1 MDWLPDLTQSDK
13 PRYLAIADRIAA
25 DIAAGTLTAGDR
37 LPPQRR
43 LAEVLAVDFTTVAR
57 GYVEAQR
64 RGLVES
70 RVGQGTFVKAVPTRA
85 VAPDRGS
92 ISRIVPTPELVDL
105 SMTLPPEP
113 DDPQLVDRL
122 RQGMAEVGERLVSLL
137 RYQPL
142 GGSPADKAAAGLW
155 LSRRG
160 LAPAPEQLFV
170 VPGANTALLAILA
183 SLAKPGDAVLCEALT
198 YPGIRSICAQL
209 GLPLTGLAMDG
220 DGLDPAAFAEACA
233 RQKPKAL
240 YLNPVLQNPTTI
252 TMPERRREEIAG
264 IARRHGVAIIED
276 DAYGFVPPD
285 SPGPFAVLAPELTWH
300 IAGLSKCLGAGLRLA
315 YVVVPDLR
323 SGWPFIAALRASSI
337 MASPLTAALA
347 TRWIEDGSADAL
359 LSFIRTETAVR
370 QRLAAEILP
379 AGLGRADP
387 LSFNLW
393 LELPPP
399 WTRAAFVGQMQA
411 TGIGIVASDAFAAK
425 GPAPEAVR
433 ICLGGP
439 IGRKAL
445 GDALA
450 FMAHALEQAPEVS
463 ARAL

>member
-25 DIAAGTLTAGDR
+25 DIAAGALMAGDR

-43 LAEVLAVDFTTVAR
+43 LAEALAVDFTTVAR

-70 RVGQGTFVKAVPTRA
+70 RVGQGTFVKAAPA
-85 VAPDRGS
+85 KVAAPMAF
-92 ISRIVPTPELVDL
+92 VPELVDL

-113 DDPQLVDRL
+113 DDPVLVARL
-122 RQGMAEVGERLVSLL
+122 RQGMVEVSERLVSLL

-142 GGSPADKAAAGLW
+142 GGAPADKAAAALW
-155 LSRRG
+155 LGRRG
-160 LAPAPEQLFV
+160 LAPAFERLFV
-170 VPGANTALLAILA
+170 VPGANAALLAILS

-220 DGLDPAAFAEACA
+220 DGLDPDAFSDACA
-233 RQKPKAL
+233 RIKPKAL
-240 YLNPVLQNPTTI
+240 YLNPILQNPTTI
-252 TMPERRREEIAG
+252 TMPEPRRAEIAA

-276 DAYGFVPPD
+276 DAYGFVPVAAPT
-285 SPGPFAVLAPELTWH
+285 PFAALAPELSWH

-315 YVVVPDLR
+315 YVAVPDIR
-323 SGWPFIAALRASSI
+323 SGWPFTAALRASNI

-347 TRWIEDGSADAL
+347 THWIEDGSADAL
-359 LSFIRTETAVR
+359 LAFIRTETTAR

-393 LELPPP
+393 LELPQP

-425 GPAPEAVR
+425 GPAPEAAR

-439 IGRKAL
+439 IGRRAL
-445 GDALA
+445 GDVLA

>member
-25 DIAAGTLTAGDR
+25 DIAAGVLASGER

-43 LAEVLAVDFTTVAR
+43 LAEALAVDFTTVAR

-70 RVGQGTFVKAVPTRA
+70 RVGQGTFVKAVPTKA
-85 VAPDRGS
+85 VAPDRDS
-92 ISRIVPTPELVDL
+92 IPRVSAPELVDL

-113 DDPQLVDRL
+113 DDPALIARL
-122 RQGMAEVGERLVSLL
+122 RQGLAEVGERLVSLL

-155 LSRRG
+155 LGRRG

-170 VPGANTALLAILA
+170 VPGANAALLAIL
-183 SLAKPGDAVLCEALT
+183 SGLARPGDAVMCEALT

-209 GLPLTGLAMDG
+209 GLSLTGLAMDG
-220 DGLDPAAFAEACA
+220 DGLDPDAFAEACG
-233 RQKPKAL
+233 RLKPKAL

-252 TMPERRREEIAG
+252 TMPERRREEIVG

-285 SPGPFAVLAPELTWH
+285 APAPFAALAPELTWH

-323 SGWPFIAALRASSI
+323 SGWPFAAALRASSI

-347 TRWIEDGSADAL
+347 THWIEDGSADAL
-359 LSFIRTETAVR
+359 LAFIRSETAAR

-379 AGLGRADP
+379 AGLCRTDP

-399 WTRAAFVGQMQA
+399 WTRAAFIGQMQA

-425 GPAPEAVR
+425 GPAPEAAR

-445 GDALA
+445 GDVLA
-450 FMAHALEQAPEVS
+450 FMAHALEQAPEASV
-463 ARAL
+463 RAL

>member
-25 DIAAGTLTAGDR
+25 DIAAGVLASGER

-43 LAEVLAVDFTTVAR
+43 LAEALAVDFTTVAR

-70 RVGQGTFVKAVPTRA
+70 RVGQGTFVKAATVKNLATGR
-85 VAPDRGS
+85 DS
-92 ISRIVPTPELVDL
+92 IPRPAMPELVDL

-113 DDPQLVDRL
+113 DDPALVARL
-122 RQGMAEVGERLVSLL
+122 RQGLVEVSERLVSLL

-142 GGSPADKAAAGLW
+142 GGAPADKAAAALW
-155 LSRRG
+155 LGRRG
-160 LAPAPEQLFV
+160 LAPAFERLFV
-170 VPGANTALLAILA
+170 VPGANAALLAILS
-183 SLAKPGDAVLCEALT
+183 SLAKPGNAVLCEVLT

-209 GLPLTGLAMDG
+209 GLSLTGLTMDG
-220 DGLDPAAFAEACA
+220 DGLDPEAFAEACA
-233 RQKPKAL
+233 RLKPKAL

-252 TMPERRREEIAG
+252 TMPAQRREEIAG

-285 SPGPFAVLAPELTWH
+285 APAPFAALAPELSWH

-323 SGWPFIAALRASSI
+323 SGWPFAAALRASSI

-347 TRWIEDGSADAL
+347 TYWIEDGSADAL
-359 LSFIRTETAVR
+359 LAFIRVETAAR

-379 AGLGRADP
+379 AGLGCADP

-425 GPAPEAVR
+425 GPAPEAAR

-450 FMAHALEQAPEVS
+450 FMAHALEQAPEIS

>member
-25 DIAAGTLTAGDR
+25 DLAAGTLSAGER

-43 LAEVLAVDFTTVAR
+43 LAEALAVDFTTVAR

-70 RVGQGTFVKAVPTRA
+70 RVGQGTFVKAVPAKVAAVRA
-85 VAPDRGS
+85 AS
-92 ISRIVPTPELVDL
+92 PELVDL

-113 DDPQLVDRL
+113 DDTSLITRL
-122 RQGMAEVGERLVSLL
+122 RQGMVEVSDRLVSLM

-142 GGSPADKAAAGLW
+142 GGAPADKAAAGLW
-155 LSRRG
+155 LGRRG
-160 LAPAPEQLFV
+160 LMPAPEQLFV
-170 VPGANTALLAILA
+170 VPGANAALLAILS

-209 GLPLTGLAMDG
+209 GLSLTGLAMDG
-220 DGLDPAAFAEACA
+220 DGLDPEAFADACT
-233 RQKPKAL
+233 RLKPRAL
-240 YLNPVLQNPTTI
+240 YLNPILQNPTTI
-252 TMPERRREEIAG
+252 TMPARRREEIAAV
-264 IARRHGVAIIED
+264 ARRHGVAIIED
-276 DAYGFVPPD
+276 DAYGFVPTAAPA
-285 SPGPFAVLAPELTWH
+285 PFAALAPELTWH

-323 SGWPFIAALRASSI
+323 SGWPFAAALRASSI

-359 LSFIRTETAVR
+359 LDFIRAETAAR
-370 QRLAAEILP
+370 QQLAGEILP
-379 AGLGRADP
+379 AGLGRAHP

-411 TGIGIVASDAFAAK
+411 TGVGLVASDAFAAK
-425 GPAPEAVR
+425 GPAPEAAR

>member
-25 DIAAGTLTAGDR
+25 DIAAGALAAGDR

-43 LAEVLAVDFTTVAR
+43 LAAALAVDFTTVAR

-70 RVGQGTFVKAVPTRA
+70 RVGQGTFVKAAPAKVAVPRA
-85 VAPDRGS
+85 PAV
-92 ISRIVPTPELVDL
+92 ELVDL

-113 DDPQLVDRL
+113 DDPVLIARL
-122 RQGMAEVGERLVSLL
+122 KQGMAEVGERLISLL

-142 GGSPADKAAAGLW
+142 GGAPADKAAAALW
-155 LSRRG
+155 LGRRG
-160 LAPAPEQLFV
+160 LTPAPEQIFV
-170 VPGANTALLAILA
+170 VPGANAALLAILA

-209 GLPLTGLAMDG
+209 GLSLTGLAMDG
-220 DGLDPAAFAEACA
+220 DGLEPEAFAEACA
-233 RQKPKAL
+233 RLKPKAL

-252 TMPERRREEIAG
+252 TMPEGRRAEIAAM
-264 IARRHGVAIIED
+264 ARRHGVVIIED
-276 DAYGFVPPD
+276 DAYGFVPRAAPA
-285 SPGPFAVLAPELTWH
+285 PFAALAPELTWH

-315 YVVVPDLR
+315 YVAAPDVR
-323 SGWPFIAALRASSI
+323 SGWPFAAALRASSI

-359 LSFIRTETAVR
+359 LDFLRAETAAR

-379 AGLGRADP
+379 AGLSRTDP

-393 LELPPP
+393 LDLPPP

-425 GPAPEAVR
+425 GPAPEAAR

-445 GDALA
+445 GDVLA
-450 FMAHALEQAPEVS
+450 FMAHALEQAPEVG
-463 ARAL
+463 ARVL

>member
-1 MDWLPDLTQSDK
+1 MDWLPDLTQSDR

-25 DIAAGTLTAGDR
+25 DIAAGALSAGDR

-43 LAEVLAVDFTTVAR
+43 LAEALAVDFTTVAR

-70 RVGQGTFVKAVPTRA
+70 RVGQGTFVKAAPAKVAAPRVP
-85 VAPDRGS
+85 S
-92 ISRIVPTPELVDL
+92 PELVDL

-113 DDPQLVDRL
+113 DDPVLIARL

-142 GGSPADKAAAGLW
+142 GGAPVDKAAASLW
-155 LSRRG
+155 LGQRG
-160 LAPAPEQLFV
+160 LTPASEQLFV
-170 VPGANTALLAILA
+170 VPGANAALLAILS
-183 SLAKPGDAVLCEALT
+183 SLAKPSDAVLCEALT

-209 GLPLTGLAMDG
+209 GLSLTGLAMDA
-220 DGLDPAAFAEACA
+220 DGLDPDAFADACA
-233 RQKPKAL
+233 RLKPKAL
-240 YLNPVLQNPTTI
+240 YLNPILQNPTTI
-252 TMPERRREEIAG
+252 TMPERRRLEIAA

-276 DAYGFVPPD
+276 DAYGFVPLMAPV
-285 SPGPFAVLAPELTWH
+285 PFAALAPELTWH

-315 YVVVPDLR
+315 YVVVPDIR
-323 SGWPFIAALRASSI
+323 SGWPFAAALRASNI

-347 TRWIEDGSADAL
+347 TRWIEDGSADAVL
-359 LSFIRTETAVR
+359 DFLRAETTAR
-370 QRLAAEILP
+370 QLLAAEILP
-379 AGLGRADP
+379 TGCYRADP

-399 WTRAAFVGQMQA
+399 WTRAAFAGQMQA
-411 TGIGIVASDAFAAK
+411 TGIGIVASDAFAVR
-425 GPAPEAVR
+425 GPAPEAAR

-450 FMAHALEQAPEVS
+450 FMAHALEQAPEIS
-463 ARAL
+463 GRAL

>member
-337 MASPLTAALA
+337 MASPLTAALV

>member
-25 DIAAGTLTAGDR
+25 DIAAGALAAGER

-43 LAEVLAVDFTTVAR
+43 LAEALAVDFTTVAR

-70 RVGQGTFVKAVPTRA
+70 RVGQGTFVRAAPVKTRA
-85 VAPDRGS
+85 PGRSS
-92 ISRIVPTPELVDL
+92 IPHVPAPELVDL

-113 DDPQLVDRL
+113 DDPALVARL

-142 GGSPADKAAAGLW
+142 GGSPADKAAAALW
-155 LSRRG
+155 LGRRG
-160 LAPAPEQLFV
+160 LAPAPEQNFV
-170 VPGANTALLAILA
+170 VPGGNAALLAILS
-183 SLAKPGDAVLCEALT
+183 SLAKPGDAVLCEGLT

-209 GLPLTGLAMDG
+209 GLALTGLAMDRH
-220 DGLDPAAFAEACA
+220 GLDPEAFAHACA
-233 RQKPKAL
+233 RLKPKAL

-252 TMPERRREEIAG
+252 TMPEPRRKEIVA
-264 IARRHGVAIIED
+264 IARRYGVAIVED
-276 DAYGFVPPD
+276 DAYGFVPSDAPT
-285 SPGPFAVLAPELTWH
+285 PFAALVPELTWH

-323 SGWPFIAALRASSI
+323 SGWPFAAALRASSI

-347 TRWIEDGSADAL
+347 THWIEDGSADAL
-359 LSFIRTETAVR
+359 LAFIRAETAAR
-370 QRLAAEILP
+370 QRLAAGILP
-379 AGLGRADP
+379 AGLSCTDP

-425 GPAPEAVR
+425 GPAPEAAR

>member
-1 MDWLPDLTQSDK
+1 MDWLPDLTLSDR

-25 DIAAGTLTAGDR
+25 DIAAGVLAAGDR

-43 LAEVLAVDFTTVAR
+43 LAEALAIDFTTVAR

-70 RVGQGTFVKAVPTRA
+70 RVGQGTFVRAAPAKAA
-85 VAPDRGS
+85 APR
-92 ISRIVPTPELVDL
+92 PPAPELVDL

-113 DDPQLVDRL
+113 DDPVLIARL
-122 RQGMAEVGERLVSLL
+122 RRGMAEVGERLVSLL

-142 GGSPADKAAAGLW
+142 GGSPADKAAAGTW
-155 LSRRG
+155 LGRRG
-160 LAPAPEQLFV
+160 LAPAPERLFV
-170 VPGANTALLAILA
+170 APGANAALLAILS
-183 SLAKPGDAVLCEALT
+183 SLARPGDTVLCEALT

-209 GLPLTGLAMDG
+209 GLSLIGLTMDD
-220 DGLDPAAFAEACA
+220 DGLDPEAFAEAC
-233 RQKPKAL
+233 RRSRPRAL
-240 YLNPVLQNPTTI
+240 YLNPTLQNPTTI
-252 TMPERRREEIAG
+252 TMPERRRAEVVAV
-264 IARRHGVAIIED
+264 ARRHGVAIIED
-276 DAYGFVPPD
+276 DAYGFLPQQAPA
-285 SPGPFAVLAPELTWH
+285 PFAALAPELSWH

-315 YVVVPDLR
+315 YVVVPDIR
-323 SGWPFIAALRASSI
+323 SGWSFAAALRAGSI

-347 TRWIEDGSADAL
+347 TAWIEDGSADAL
-359 LSFIRTETAVR
+359 LDFLRAETAAR
-370 QRLAAEILP
+370 QQLAAGILP
-379 AGLGRADP
+379 AGCHRADP

-411 TGIGIVASDAFAAK
+411 TGIGIVASDAFAAR
-425 GPAPEAVR
+425 GPAPEAAR

-450 FMAHALEQAPEVS
+450 FMAHALEHAPE
-463 ARAL
+463 AGAGAL

>member
-1 MDWLPDLTQSDK
+1 MDWLPDLTLSDR

-25 DIAAGTLTAGDR
+25 DIAAGVLATGDR

-43 LAEVLAVDFTTVAR
+43 LAEALAIDFTTVAR

-70 RVGQGTFVKAVPTRA
+70 RVGQGTFVRA
-85 VAPDRGS
+85 APARVS
-92 ISRIVPTPELVDL
+92 APRTPAPELVDL

-113 DDPQLVDRL
+113 DDPVLIARL
-122 RQGMAEVGERLVSLL
+122 RRGMAEVGERLVSLL

-142 GGSPADKAAAGLW
+142 GGSLADKAAAGTW
-155 LSRRG
+155 LGRRG
-160 LAPAPEQLFV
+160 LAPAPERLFV
-170 VPGANTALLAILA
+170 APGANAALVAILS
-183 SLAKPGDAVLCEALT
+183 SLARPGEVVLCEALT

-209 GLPLTGLAMDG
+209 GLSLIGLTMDD
-220 DGLDPAAFAEACA
+220 DGLDPEAFAEAC
-233 RQKPKAL
+233 RRSRPRAL
-240 YLNPVLQNPTTI
+240 YLNPTLQNPTTI
-252 TMPERRREEIAG
+252 TMSERRRAEVVEV
-264 IARRHGVAIIED
+264 ARRHGVAIIED
-276 DAYGFVPPD
+276 DAYGFLPQQAPT
-285 SPGPFAVLAPELTWH
+285 PFAALAPELSWH

-315 YVVVPDLR
+315 YVVVPDIR
-323 SGWPFIAALRASSI
+323 SGWSFAAALRAGSI

-347 TRWIEDGSADAL
+347 TAWIEDGSADAL
-359 LSFIRTETAVR
+359 LDFLRAETAAR
-370 QRLAAEILP
+370 QQLAAGILP
-379 AGLGRADP
+379 AGCCRADP

-399 WTRAAFVGQMQA
+399 WTRAAFVGQMHA

-425 GPAPEAVR
+425 GPAPEAAR

-450 FMAHALEQAPEVS
+450 FMAHALEHAPE
-463 ARAL
+463 AGAGAL

>member
-1 MDWLPDLTQSDK
+1 MDWLPDLTQSNK

-25 DIAAGTLTAGDR
+25 DIAAGALSAGHR

-43 LAEVLAVDFTTVAR
+43 LAEALAVDFTTVAR

-70 RVGQGTFVKAVPTRA
+70 RVGQGTFVKAMPPKA
-85 VAPDRGS
+85 VASGQAS
-92 ISRIVPTPELVDL
+92 IPRAPAPELVDL

-113 DDPQLVDRL
+113 DDPALFARL
-122 RQGMAEVGERLVSLL
+122 RQGLAEVGERLVSLL

-142 GGSPADKAAAGLW
+142 GGAPEDKAAAGSW
-155 LSRRG
+155 LGRRG
-160 LAPAPEQLFV
+160 LTPAPEQLFV
-170 VPGANTALLAILA
+170 VPGANAALLAILS
-183 SLAKPGDAVLCEALT
+183 SLAKPGDSVLCEALT

-209 GLPLTGLAMDG
+209 GLSLTGLAMDG
-220 DGLDPAAFAEACA
+220 DGLDPAAFAEAC
-233 RQKPKAL
+233 RRLKPKAL

-252 TMPERRREEIAG
+252 TMPEQRREEIVG

-285 SPGPFAVLAPELTWH
+285 APAPFAALAPELTWH

-323 SGWPFIAALRASSI
+323 SGWPFAAALRASSV
-337 MASPLTAALA
+337 MASPLTSALA
-347 TRWIEDGSADAL
+347 THWIEDGSADAL
-359 LSFIRTETAVR
+359 LAFVRAETAAR
-370 QRLAAEILP
+370 QKLAAEVLP
-379 AGLGRADP
+379 AGLSRTDP

-425 GPAPEAVR
+425 GPAPEAAR

>member
-25 DIAAGTLTAGDR
+25 DIAAGTLAAGDR

-43 LAEVLAVDFTTVAR
+43 LAEALAVDFTTVAR

-70 RVGQGTFVKAVPTRA
+70 RIGQGTFVK
-85 VAPDRGS
+85 VAPARPAAPRAAS
-92 ISRIVPTPELVDL
+92 PELVDL

-113 DDPQLVDRL
+113 DDPALIARL
-122 RQGMAEVGERLVSLL
+122 QQGMVEVSERLVSLL

-142 GGSPADKAAAGLW
+142 GGAPADKAAAGVW
-155 LSRRG
+155 LGRRG

-170 VPGANTALLAILA
+170 VPGANAALLAILT

-209 GLPLTGLAMDG
+209 GLSLAGLAMDR
-220 DGLDPAAFAEACA
+220 DGLDPEAFAEACT
-233 RQKPKAL
+233 RLKPKAL
-240 YLNPVLQNPTTI
+240 YLNPILQNPTTI
-252 TMPERRREEIAG
+252 TMPEPRRAEVVA

-276 DAYGFVPPD
+276 DAYGFVPVAAPT
-285 SPGPFAVLAPELTWH
+285 PFAALAPELSWH

-323 SGWPFIAALRASSI
+323 SGWPFAAGLRASCI

-347 TRWIEDGSADAL
+347 TRWIEDGSANAL
-359 LSFIRTETAVR
+359 LDFLRAETTAR

-379 AGLGRADP
+379 AGSYRVDP

-393 LELPPP
+393 LEVPPP
-399 WTRAAFVGQMQA
+399 WTRSAFVGQMQA
-411 TGIGIVASDAFAAK
+411 TGIGIVASDAFATK
-425 GPAPEAVR
+425 GPAPEAAR

-445 GDALA
+445 GDVLA
-450 FMAHALEQAPEVS
+450 FMAHALEQAPEVN

>member
-25 DIAAGTLTAGDR
+25 DIAAGTLSAGDR

-43 LAEVLAVDFTTVAR
+43 LAEALAVDFTTVAR

-70 RVGQGTFVKAVPTRA
+70 RVGQGTFVKAAPA
-85 VAPDRGS
+85 GIVAPRAPS
-92 ISRIVPTPELVDL
+92 PELVDL

-113 DDPQLVDRL
+113 DDPALIARL
-122 RQGMAEVGERLVSLL
+122 QQGMMEISEKLVSLL

-142 GGSPADKAAAGLW
+142 GGALADKAAASLW
-155 LSRRG
+155 LGRRG
-160 LAPAPEQLFV
+160 LTPPSEQLFV
-170 VPGANTALLAILA
+170 VPGANAALLAILS

-209 GLPLTGLAMDG
+209 GLFLTGLAMDG
-220 DGLDPAAFAEACA
+220 DGLDPGAFAEACA
-233 RQKPKAL
+233 RLRPKAL
-240 YLNPVLQNPTTI
+240 YLNPILQNPTTI
-252 TMPERRREEIAG
+252 TMPEQRRLEIAA

-276 DAYGFVPPD
+276 DAYGFVPPQA
-285 SPGPFAVLAPELTWH
+285 SAPFAALAPELTWH

-315 YVVVPDLR
+315 YVVVPDIR
-323 SGWPFIAALRASSI
+323 SGWPFAAALRASSI

-347 TRWIEDGSADAL
+347 TRWIENGSADAL
-359 LSFIRTETAVR
+359 LDFLRAETTAR

-379 AGLGRADP
+379 AGSYRVDP

-425 GPAPEAVR
+425 GPAPEAAR

-445 GDALA
+445 GDVLA
-450 FMAHALEQAPEVS
+450 FMAHALEHAPEVS
-463 ARAL
+463 GRAL

>member
-1 MDWLPDLTQSDK
+1 MDWLPDLTQSDR

-25 DIAAGTLTAGDR
+25 DIAAGTLIAGDR

-43 LAEVLAVDFTTVAR
+43 LAEALGLDFTTVAR

-70 RVGQGTFVKAVPTRA
+70 RVGQGTFVKAVPVKAATPL
-85 VAPDRGS
+85 APSPDQ
-92 ISRIVPTPELVDL
+92 VDL

-113 DDPQLVDRL
+113 DDPALIARL
-122 RQGMAEVGERLVSLL
+122 RQGMAAIGERLVGLL

-142 GGSPADKAAAGLW
+142 GGALADKAAAALW
-155 LSRRG
+155 LGRRG
-160 LAPAPEQLFV
+160 LVPAPERLFV
-170 VPGANTALLAILA
+170 VPGANAALLAILN
-183 SLAKPGDAVLCEALT
+183 SLAKPGETVLCEALT

-209 GLPLTGLAMDG
+209 GLSLTGLAMDG
-220 DGLDPAAFAEACA
+220 DGLDPAAFAEACVRLRPRA
-233 RQKPKAL
+233 V
-240 YLNPVLQNPTTI
+240 YLNPILQNPTTI
-252 TMPERRREEIAG
+252 TMPGRRREEIAA

-276 DAYGFVPPD
+276 DAYGFLPAAAPA
-285 SPGPFAVLAPELTWH
+285 PFAVLAPELTWH
-300 IAGLSKCLGAGLRLA
+300 IAGLSKCLGAGLRLG
-315 YVVVPDLR
+315 YVVVPDIR
-323 SGWPFIAALRASSI
+323 SGWPFAAALRASSI

-347 TRWIEDGSADAL
+347 TAWIEDGSADAL
-359 LSFIRTETAVR
+359 LAFLRAETAAR
-370 QRLAAEILP
+370 QKLAADILP
-379 AGLGRADP
+379 GGCYRADP

-393 LELPPP
+393 LDLPPP

-411 TGIGIVASDAFAAK
+411 TGLGIVASDAFAAK
-425 GPAPEAVR
+425 GPAPEAAR

-450 FMAHALEQAPEVS
+450 FIAHALEQAPEIS
-463 ARAL
+463 ASAF

>member
-25 DIAAGTLTAGDR
+25 DIAAGALAAGDR

-43 LAEVLAVDFTTVAR
+43 LAEALAVDFTTVAR

-70 RVGQGTFVKAVPTRA
+70 RVGQGTFVKAVT
-85 VAPDRGS
+85 VKTMAPGQGS
-92 ISRIVPTPELVDL
+92 IPRAPMPELVDL

-113 DDPQLVDRL
+113 DDPALVVRL
-122 RQGMAEVGERLVSLL
+122 RQGMAEVSERLVSLL

-155 LSRRG
+155 LGRRG
-160 LAPAPEQLFV
+160 LTPASEQLFV
-170 VPGANTALLAILA
+170 VPGANAALLAIL
-183 SLAKPGDAVLCEALT
+183 SGIAKPGDAVLCEALT

-209 GLPLTGLAMDG
+209 GLSLTGLAMDR
-220 DGLDPAAFAEACA
+220 DGLDPEAFAEACA
-233 RQKPKAL
+233 RLKPKAL

-252 TMPERRREEIAG
+252 TMPERRRAEIVAV
-264 IARRHGVAIIED
+264 AQRHGVAIIED
-276 DAYGFVPPD
+276 DAYGFVLPD
-285 SPGPFAVLAPELTWH
+285 APAPFAVLAPELTWH

-323 SGWPFIAALRASSI
+323 SGWPFAAALRASSI

-359 LSFIRTETAVR
+359 LAFIRAETAAR

-379 AGLGRADP
+379 AGLCRTDP

-411 TGIGIVASDAFAAK
+411 TGVGIVASDAFTAK
-425 GPAPEAVR
+425 GPAPEAAR

-439 IGRKAL
+439 IGRRAL
-445 GDALA
+445 GDVLA
-450 FMAHALEQAPEVS
+450 FMAHALEQAPEVG
-463 ARAL
+463 ARVL

>member
-25 DIAAGTLTAGDR
+25 DIAAGVLASGER

-43 LAEVLAVDFTTVAR
+43 LAEALAVDFTTVAR

-70 RVGQGTFVKAVPTRA
+70 RVGQGTFVKAVPTKA
-85 VAPDRGS
+85 VAPDRDS
-92 ISRIVPTPELVDL
+92 IPRVSAPELVDL

-113 DDPQLVDRL
+113 DDPALVARL
-122 RQGMAEVGERLVSLL
+122 RQGMVEVSERLVSLL

-142 GGSPADKAAAGLW
+142 GGAPADKAAAALW
-155 LSRRG
+155 LGRRG
-160 LAPAPEQLFV
+160 LAPAFERLFV
-170 VPGANTALLAILA
+170 VPGANAALLAILS
-183 SLAKPGDAVLCEALT
+183 SLAKPGNAVLCEVLT

-209 GLPLTGLAMDG
+209 GLSLTGLAMDG
-220 DGLDPAAFAEACA
+220 DGLDPDAFAEACG
-233 RQKPKAL
+233 RLKPKAL
-240 YLNPVLQNPTTI
+240 YLNPILQNPTTI
-252 TMPERRREEIAG
+252 TMSERRREEIAA

-276 DAYGFVPPD
+276 DAYGFILPNAPA
-285 SPGPFAVLAPELTWH
+285 PFAVLAPELTWH

-323 SGWPFIAALRASSI
+323 SGWPFAAALRASSI

-347 TRWIEDGSADAL
+347 THWIEDGSADAL
-359 LSFIRTETAVR
+359 LAFVRAETAAR

-379 AGLGRADP
+379 AGLSRADP

-393 LELPPP
+393 LELPQP

-411 TGIGIVASDAFAAK
+411 TGIGIVTSDAFAAK
-425 GPAPEAVR
+425 GPAPEAAR

-450 FMAHALEQAPEVS
+450 FMAHALEQAPEIS

>member
-13 PRYLAIADRIAA
+13 PRYLAIADRIAV
-25 DIAAGTLTAGDR
+25 DIAAGALSAGDR

-43 LAEVLAVDFTTVAR
+43 LAEALAVDFTTVAR

-70 RVGQGTFVKAVPTRA
+70 RVGQGTFVKAAPTKVATQRA
-85 VAPDRGS
+85 FGPD
-92 ISRIVPTPELVDL
+92 LVDL

-113 DDPQLVDRL
+113 DDPALVARL
-122 RQGMAEVGERLVSLL
+122 QQGMVEVSKRLVSLL

-142 GGSPADKAAAGLW
+142 GGAPADKAAAGLW
-155 LSRRG
+155 LGRRG

-170 VPGANTALLAILA
+170 VPGANAALLAILS
-183 SLAKPGDAVLCEALT
+183 SLARPGDAVLCEALT

-209 GLPLTGLAMDG
+209 GLSLTGLAMDG
-220 DGLDPAAFAEACA
+220 DGLDPEAFTEACV
-233 RQKPKAL
+233 RLKPRAL

-252 TMPERRREEIAG
+252 TMPEPRREEIAT

-276 DAYGFVPPD
+276 DAYGFVPLVALA
-285 SPGPFAVLAPELTWH
+285 PFAALAPELTWH

-323 SGWPFIAALRASSI
+323 SGWPFAAALRASSI

-347 TRWIEDGSADAL
+347 TRWIEDGAADAL
-359 LSFIRTETAVR
+359 LDFLRAETTAR
-370 QRLAAEILP
+370 QLLAAEILP
-379 AGLGRADP
+379 AGCYRVDP

-411 TGIGIVASDAFAAK
+411 TGIGVVSSDAFAAK
-425 GPAPEAVR
+425 GPAPEAAR

-450 FMAHALEQAPEVS
+450 FMAHALEHAPEAG
-463 ARAL
+463 ARVL

>member
-25 DIAAGTLTAGDR
+25 DIAAGTLAAGDR

-43 LAEVLAVDFTTVAR
+43 LADRLAVDFTTVAR

-70 RVGQGTFVKAVPTRA
+70 RVGQGTFVKAAPAKV
-85 VAPDRGS
+85 VAPR
-92 ISRIVPTPELVDL
+92 VPTPELVDL
-105 SMTLPPEP
+105 TMTLPPEP
-113 DDPQLVDRL
+113 DDPALIARL

-142 GGSPADKAAAGLW
+142 GGAPSDKAAAALW
-155 LSRRG
+155 LGRRG
-160 LAPAPEQLFV
+160 LTPAPEQLFV
-170 VPGANTALLAILA
+170 VPGANAALLAILTG
-183 SLAKPGDAVLCEALT
+183 LAKPGDAVLCEALT

-209 GLPLTGLAMDG
+209 GLSLTGLAMDG
-220 DGLDPAAFAEACA
+220 DGLDPEAFAEACA
-233 RQKPKAL
+233 RLQPKAL

-252 TMPERRREEIAG
+252 TMPERRRLDIAA
-264 IARRHGVAIIED
+264 IARRHGVAVIED
-276 DAYGFVPPD
+276 DAYGFVPLAAPA
-285 SPGPFAVLAPELTWH
+285 PFAALVPELTWH

-315 YVVVPDLR
+315 HVVVPDIR
-323 SGWPFIAALRASSI
+323 SGWPFAAALRASSI

-359 LSFIRTETAVR
+359 LGFLRVETAAR

-379 AGLGRADP
+379 AGCCRTDP

-425 GPAPEAVR
+425 GPAPEAAR

-445 GDALA
+445 GDALS
-450 FMAHALEQAPEVS
+450 FMAHALEHAPEVS

>member
-25 DIAAGTLTAGDR
+25 DIAAGALSAGDR

-43 LAEVLAVDFTTVAR
+43 LAEALAIDFTTVAR

-70 RVGQGTFVKAVPTRA
+70 RVGQGTFVKAATVKTLTTGR
-85 VAPDRGS
+85 DS
-92 ISRIVPTPELVDL
+92 IPRPAMPELVDL

-113 DDPQLVDRL
+113 DDPALVARL
-122 RQGMAEVGERLVSLL
+122 RQGMVEVSERLVGLL

-142 GGSPADKAAAGLW
+142 GGSPADKAAAALW
-155 LSRRG
+155 LGRRG

-170 VPGANTALLAILA
+170 VPGANAALLAILSA
-183 SLAKPGDAVLCEALT
+183 LARPGDAVMCEALT
-198 YPGIRSICAQL
+198 YPGIRSICAQF
-209 GLPLTGLAMDG
+209 GLSLTGLAMDG
-220 DGLDPAAFAEACA
+220 DGLDPDVFAEACG
-233 RQKPKAL
+233 RLKPKAL

-252 TMPERRREEIAG
+252 TMPLRRRGEIAA

-276 DAYGFVPPD
+276 DAYGFLPPD
-285 SPGPFAVLAPELTWH
+285 APAPFAALAPELTWH

-323 SGWPFIAALRASSI
+323 SGWPFAAALRASSI

-347 TRWIEDGSADAL
+347 THWIEDGSADAL
-359 LSFIRTETAVR
+359 LAFVRAETAAR

-379 AGLGRADP
+379 AGSSSADP

-393 LELPPP
+393 LELPQP

-411 TGIGIVASDAFAAK
+411 TGIGIVASDAFTAK
-425 GPAPEAVR
+425 GPAPEAAR

-450 FMAHALEQAPEVS
+450 FMAHALEQAPEASV
-463 ARAL
+463 RAL

>member
-25 DIAAGTLTAGDR
+25 NIAAGTLAVGDR

-43 LAEVLAVDFTTVAR
+43 LAEALGLDFTTVAR

-70 RVGQGTFVKAVPTRA
+70 RVGQGTFVKAAPVKVATPRA
-85 VAPDRGS
+85 PS
-92 ISRIVPTPELVDL
+92 PELVDL

-113 DDPQLVDRL
+113 DDPALIARL
-122 RQGMAEVGERLVSLL
+122 RQGMTEIGARLVSLL

-142 GGSPADKAAAGLW
+142 GGAPADKAAAALW
-155 LSRRG
+155 LGRRG
-160 LAPAPEQLFV
+160 LTPAPEQLFV
-170 VPGANTALLAILA
+170 VPGANAALLAVLS
-183 SLAKPGDAVLCEALT
+183 SLARLGDAVLCEALT

-209 GLPLTGLAMDG
+209 GLSLTGLAMDG
-220 DGLDPAAFAEACA
+220 DGLDPEAFAEACT
-233 RQKPKAL
+233 RLRPKAL

-252 TMPERRREEIAG
+252 TMPERRRVDVVAV
-264 IARRHGVAIIED
+264 ARRHGVAIIED
-276 DAYGFVPPD
+276 DAYGFVPPAA
-285 SPGPFAVLAPELTWH
+285 PPPFAVLAPELTWH

-315 YVVVPDLR
+315 YAVVPDVR
-323 SGWPFIAALRASSI
+323 SGWPFAAALRASSI

-347 TRWIEDGSADAL
+347 TGWIEDGSADAL
-359 LSFIRTETAVR
+359 LSFIRTETAAR
-370 QRLAAEILP
+370 QQLAAEILP
-379 AGLGRADP
+379 AALCRTDP

-425 GPAPEAVR
+425 GPAPEAAR

-445 GDALA
+445 GDVLA

>member
-25 DIAAGTLTAGDR
+25 DIAAGALSAGDR

-43 LAEVLAVDFTTVAR
+43 LAEALAVDFTTVAR

-70 RVGQGTFVKAVPTRA
+70 RVGQGTFVKAVPTKA
-85 VAPDRGS
+85 VAPDRDS
-92 ISRIVPTPELVDL
+92 IPRVSAPELVDL

-113 DDPQLVDRL
+113 DDPALVARL
-122 RQGMAEVGERLVSLL
+122 RQGMVEVSERLVSLL

-155 LSRRG
+155 LGRRG

-170 VPGANTALLAILA
+170 VPGANAALLAILSA
-183 SLAKPGDAVLCEALT
+183 LARPGDAVMCEALT

-209 GLPLTGLAMDG
+209 GLSLTGLAMDG
-220 DGLDPAAFAEACA
+220 DGLDPDAFAEACG
-233 RQKPKAL
+233 RLKPKAL

-252 TMPERRREEIAG
+252 TMPERRRGEIAA

-276 DAYGFVPPD
+276 DAYGFLPPD
-285 SPGPFAVLAPELTWH
+285 APAPFAALAPELTWH

-323 SGWPFIAALRASSI
+323 SGWSFAAALRASSI

-347 TRWIEDGSADAL
+347 THWIEDGSADAL
-359 LSFIRTETAVR
+359 LAFVRAETAAR

-379 AGLGRADP
+379 AGSSRADP

-393 LELPPP
+393 LELPQP

-411 TGIGIVASDAFAAK
+411 TGIGIVASDAFTAK
-425 GPAPEAVR
+425 GPAPEAAR

-450 FMAHALEQAPEVS
+450 FMAHALEQAPEASV
-463 ARAL
+463 RAL

>member
-25 DIAAGTLTAGDR
+25 DIAAGTLGAGDR

-43 LAEVLAVDFTTVAR
+43 LAEALDVDFTTVAR

-70 RVGQGTFVKAVPTRA
+70 RVGQGTFVKAMLTKAAAPETSSIPRVP
-85 VAPDRGS
+85 S
-92 ISRIVPTPELVDL
+92 PELVDL

-113 DDPQLVDRL
+113 DDPALIAGL

-142 GGSPADKAAAGLW
+142 GGAPADKAAAARW
-155 LSRRG
+155 LGRRG

-170 VPGANTALLAILA
+170 VPGANAALLAIL
-183 SLAKPGDAVLCEALT
+183 SGLAKPGDAVLCEALT

-209 GLPLTGLAMDG
+209 GLSLTGLAMDG
-220 DGLDPAAFAEACA
+220 DGLAPEAFAEACV
-233 RQKPKAL
+233 RLKPKAL

-252 TMPERRREEIAG
+252 TMPELRRVEIAA

-276 DAYGFVPPD
+276 DAYGFVPADAPA
-285 SPGPFAVLAPELTWH
+285 PFAVLAPELTWH

-323 SGWPFIAALRASSI
+323 SGWPFAAALRASSI

-347 TRWIEDGSADAL
+347 TRWIEDGSADEL
-359 LSFIRTETAVR
+359 LAFIRAETAAR

-379 AGLGRADP
+379 AGLCRTDP

-425 GPAPEAVR
+425 GPAPEAAR

-450 FMAHALEQAPEVS
+450 FMAHALEQAPEIS

>member
-25 DIAAGTLTAGDR
+25 DIAAGVLAAGDR

-43 LAEVLAVDFTTVAR
+43 LAEALAVDFTTVAR

-70 RVGQGTFVKAVPTRA
+70 RVGQGTFVKAATVKT
-85 VAPDRGS
+85 VAPGLGS
-92 ISRIVPTPELVDL
+92 IPRAPMPEPVDL

-113 DDPQLVDRL
+113 DDPALVARL
-122 RQGMAEVGERLVSLL
+122 RQGMAEVGERLVGLL

-142 GGSPADKAAAGLW
+142 GGAPADKVAAALW
-155 LSRRG
+155 LGRRG
-160 LAPAPEQLFV
+160 LMPVPEQLFV
-170 VPGANTALLAILA
+170 VPGANAALLAILT

-220 DGLDPAAFAEACA
+220 DGLDPEALAEACV
-233 RQKPKAL
+233 RLKPKAL

-252 TMPERRREEIAG
+252 TMPERRRAEIAA

-285 SPGPFAVLAPELTWH
+285 APAPLAALAPELSWH

-315 YVVVPDLR
+315 YVVVPDIR
-323 SGWPFIAALRASSI
+323 SGWPFAAALRAGSI
-337 MASPLTAALA
+337 MASPLTSALA

-359 LSFIRTETAVR
+359 LDFLRAETAAR
-370 QRLAAEILP
+370 QQLAAEILP
-379 AGLGRADP
+379 GGLCRTDP

-393 LELPPP
+393 LELPAP

-411 TGIGIVASDAFAAK
+411 TGVGVVASDAFAAK
-425 GPAPEAVR
+425 GPAPEAAR

-445 GDALA
+445 GDVLA
-450 FMAHALEQAPEVS
+450 FMAHALEQAPEAG
-463 ARAL
+463 ARVL

>member
-25 DIAAGTLTAGDR
+25 DIAAGALAAGDR

-43 LAEVLAVDFTTVAR
+43 LAEALAVDFTTVAR

-70 RVGQGTFVKAVPTRA
+70 RVGQGTFVKAVPVKA
-85 VAPDRGS
+85 AAPDKRS
-92 ISRIVPTPELVDL
+92 IPGPPVPELVDL

-113 DDPQLVDRL
+113 DDPALVARL
-122 RQGMAEVGERLVSLL
+122 RQGMVEVAERLVSLL

-142 GGSPADKAAAGLW
+142 GGSPADKAAAALW
-155 LSRRG
+155 LGRRG
-160 LAPAPEQLFV
+160 LTPAPEQLFV
-170 VPGANTALLAILA
+170 VPGANAALLAILS

-209 GLPLTGLAMDG
+209 GLPLTGLTMDR

-233 RQKPKAL
+233 RLKPKAL

-252 TMPERRREEIAG
+252 TMPERRRGEIAG

-276 DAYGFVPPD
+276 DAYGFVPMTAPA
-285 SPGPFAVLAPELTWH
+285 PFAALAPDLTWH

-323 SGWPFIAALRASSI
+323 SGWPFAAALRASSI
-337 MASPLTAALA
+337 MASPLSAALA

-359 LSFIRTETAVR
+359 LAFIRTETAAR

-379 AGLGRADP
+379 TRLCRTDP

-399 WTRAAFVGQMQA
+399 WTRAAFTGQMQA
-411 TGIGIVASDAFAAK
+411 TGIGIVASDAFATK
-425 GPAPEAVR
+425 GPAPEAAR

-445 GDALA
+445 GDVLA
-450 FMAHALEQAPEVS
+450 FMAHALEQAPEASV
-463 ARAL
+463 RAL

>member
-13 PRYLAIADRIAA
+13 PRYLAIADWIAA
-25 DIAAGTLTAGDR
+25 DIAAGALSAGDR

-43 LAEVLAVDFTTVAR
+43 LAEALAVDFTTVAR

-70 RVGQGTFVKAVPTRA
+70 RVGQGTFVKAATVRTMVPGQ
-85 VAPDRGS
+85 GS
-92 ISRIVPTPELVDL
+92 IPRGPMPELVDL

-113 DDPQLVDRL
+113 DDPALVARL
-122 RQGMAEVGERLVSLL
+122 RQAMTEVGERLVGLL

-142 GGSPADKAAAGLW
+142 GGSPADKAAAVLW
-155 LSRRG
+155 LGRRG
-160 LAPAPEQLFV
+160 LTATSEQLFV
-170 VPGANTALLAILA
+170 VPGANAALLAILS

-209 GLPLTGLAMDG
+209 GLPLTGLAMDR

-240 YLNPVLQNPTTI
+240 YLNPILQNPTTI
-252 TMPERRREEIAG
+252 TMPERRREEIAE

-276 DAYGFVPPD
+276 DAYGFVPADAPV
-285 SPGPFAVLAPELTWH
+285 PFAALAPELTWH

-315 YVVVPDLR
+315 FVVVPDLR
-323 SGWPFIAALRASSI
+323 SGWPFAAALRASSI

-347 TRWIEDGSADAL
+347 TAWIEDGSADAL
-359 LSFIRTETAVR
+359 LGFIRTEAAAR

-379 AGLGRADP
+379 AGLHRTDP

-425 GPAPEAVR
+425 GPAPEAAR

-445 GDALA
+445 GDVLA
-450 FMAHALEQAPEVS
+450 FMAHALEHAPEVS
-463 ARAL
+463 VRAL

>member
-1 MDWLPDLTQSDK
+1 MDWLPDLTQSYK

-25 DIAAGTLTAGDR
+25 DIAAGLLAAGDR

-43 LAEVLAVDFTTVAR
+43 LAEALGIDFTTAAR

-70 RVGQGTFVKAVPTRA
+70 RVGQGTFVKAAPVKTATPRA
-85 VAPDRGS
+85 PS
-92 ISRIVPTPELVDL
+92 SELVDL

-113 DDPQLVDRL
+113 DDPALIARL
-122 RQGMAEVGERLVSLL
+122 RQGMVEVGERLVSLL

-142 GGSPADKAAAGLW
+142 GGSPADKAAAALW
-155 LSRRG
+155 LGRRG
-160 LAPAPEQLFV
+160 LAPVPERLFV
-170 VPGANTALLAILA
+170 VPGANAALLAILT
-183 SLAKPGDAVLCEALT
+183 SLARPGDAVLCEALT

-209 GLPLTGLAMDG
+209 GLSLTGLAMDG
-220 DGLDPAAFAEACA
+220 DGLDPEAFAEACA
-233 RQKPKAL
+233 RLRPKAL

-252 TMPERRREEIAG
+252 TMPLRRREEIVAV
-264 IARRHGVAIIED
+264 ARRHGVAIVED
-276 DAYGFVPPD
+276 DAYGFVPPAAP
-285 SPGPFAVLAPELTWH
+285 SPFAALAPELTWH

-315 YVVVPDLR
+315 YVVVPDVR
-323 SGWPFIAALRASSI
+323 SGWPFAAALRAGSI

-347 TRWIEDGSADAL
+347 TGWIEDGSADAL
-359 LSFIRTETAVR
+359 LSFIRTETAAR
-370 QRLAAEILP
+370 QQLAAAILP
-379 AGLGRADP
+379 AALCRTDP

-393 LELPPP
+393 LELPPT

-425 GPAPEAVR
+425 GPAPEAAR

-445 GDALA
+445 GDVLA

>member
-25 DIAAGTLTAGDR
+25 DIATGALSAGDR

-43 LAEVLAVDFTTVAR
+43 LAETLAIDFTTVAR

-70 RVGQGTFVKAVPTRA
+70 RVGQGTFVKAMPARTATPRSPA
-85 VAPDRGS
+85 
-92 ISRIVPTPELVDL
+92 PELVDL

-113 DDPQLVDRL
+113 DDPALVARL
-122 RQGMAEVGERLVSLL
+122 RQGMTEVGARLVSLL

-142 GGSPADKAAAGLW
+142 GGAPADKAAATLW
-155 LSRRG
+155 LSRRR
-160 LAPAPEQLFV
+160 LVPASEQLFV
-170 VPGANTALLAILA
+170 VPGANAALLAILS
-183 SLAKPGDAVLCEALT
+183 SLAKPGDVVLCEALT

-220 DGLDPAAFAEACA
+220 DGLEPEAFAEACA
-233 RQKPKAL
+233 RLKPKAL
-240 YLNPVLQNPTTI
+240 YLNPILQNPTTI
-252 TMPERRREEIAG
+252 TMPEHRREEIAAL
-264 IARRHGVAIIED
+264 ARRHGVAIIED
-276 DAYGFVPPD
+276 DAYGFVPPAA
-285 SPGPFAVLAPELTWH
+285 PAPFAVLAPELTWH

-315 YVVVPDLR
+315 YTVVPDIR
-323 SGWPFIAALRASSI
+323 SGWPFAAALRASSI

-347 TRWIEDGSADAL
+347 TRWIEDGGADAL
-359 LSFIRTETAVR
+359 LAFLRVETAAR

-379 AGLGRADP
+379 AGCYRADP

-425 GPAPEAVR
+425 GPAPEAAR

-439 IGRKAL
+439 IGRKEL
-445 GDALA
+445 GEALA
-450 FMAHALEQAPEVS
+450 FMAHVLEHAPEAG
-463 ARAL
+463 ARVL

>member
-25 DIAAGTLTAGDR
+25 DIAAGALSAGDR

-43 LAEVLAVDFTTVAR
+43 LAETLAIDFTTVAR

-70 RVGQGTFVKAVPTRA
+70 RVGQGTFVKAMPARTATPRSPA
-85 VAPDRGS
+85 
-92 ISRIVPTPELVDL
+92 PELVDL

-113 DDPQLVDRL
+113 DDPALVARL
-122 RQGMAEVGERLVSLL
+122 RQGMTEVGARLVSLL

-142 GGSPADKAAAGLW
+142 GGAPADKAAATLW
-155 LSRRG
+155 LSRRR
-160 LAPAPEQLFV
+160 LVPASEQLFV
-170 VPGANTALLAILA
+170 VPGANAALLAILS

-220 DGLDPAAFAEACA
+220 DGLEPEAFAEACA
-233 RQKPKAL
+233 RLKPKAL
-240 YLNPVLQNPTTI
+240 YLNPILQNPTTI
-252 TMPERRREEIAG
+252 TMPEHRREEIAAL
-264 IARRHGVAIIED
+264 ARRHGVAIIED
-276 DAYGFVPPD
+276 DAYGFVPPAA
-285 SPGPFAVLAPELTWH
+285 PAPFAVLAPELTWH

-315 YVVVPDLR
+315 YVVVPDIR
-323 SGWPFIAALRASSI
+323 SGWPFAAALRASSI

-347 TRWIEDGSADAL
+347 TRWIEDGGADAL
-359 LSFIRTETAVR
+359 LAFLRVETAAR

-379 AGLGRADP
+379 AGCYRADP

-425 GPAPEAVR
+425 GPAPEAAR

-439 IGRKAL
+439 IGRKELGEAL
-445 GDALA
+445 T
-450 FMAHALEQAPEVS
+450 FMAHVLEHAPEAG
-463 ARAL
+463 ARVL

>member
-25 DIAAGTLTAGDR
+25 DIAAGTLSAGDR

-43 LAEVLAVDFTTVAR
+43 LAEALAVDFTTVAR

-70 RVGQGTFVKAVPTRA
+70 RVGQGTFVKAAPARI
-85 VAPDRGS
+85 VAPRAPS
-92 ISRIVPTPELVDL
+92 PELVDL

-113 DDPQLVDRL
+113 DDPALIARL
-122 RQGMAEVGERLVSLL
+122 QQGMMEVSEKLVSLL

-142 GGSPADKAAAGLW
+142 GGAPADKAAASLW
-155 LSRRG
+155 LGRRG
-160 LAPAPEQLFV
+160 LTLPSEQLFV
-170 VPGANTALLAILA
+170 VPGANAALLAILS
-183 SLAKPGDAVLCEALT
+183 SLTKPGDAVLCEALT

-209 GLPLTGLAMDG
+209 GLFLTGLAMDG
-220 DGLDPAAFAEACA
+220 DGLDPEAFADGCA
-233 RQKPKAL
+233 RLKPKAL
-240 YLNPVLQNPTTI
+240 YLNPILQNPTTI
-252 TMPERRREEIAG
+252 TMPERRRLEIVA

-276 DAYGFVPPD
+276 DAYGFVPLQAPA
-285 SPGPFAVLAPELTWH
+285 PFAAIAPELTWH

-315 YVVVPDLR
+315 YVVVPDIR
-323 SGWPFIAALRASSI
+323 SGWPFAAALRASSI

-347 TRWIEDGSADAL
+347 TRWIENGSADAL
-359 LSFIRTETAVR
+359 LDFLRAEMTAR
-370 QRLAAEILP
+370 QQLAAEILP
-379 AGLGRADP
+379 AGSYRVDP

-411 TGIGIVASDAFAAK
+411 TGIGVVASDAFAAL
-425 GPAPEAVR
+425 GPPPEAAR

-445 GDALA
+445 GDVLA

-463 ARAL
+463 GRAL

>member
-25 DIAAGTLTAGDR
+25 DIAAGTLAAGER

-43 LAEVLAVDFTTVAR
+43 LAEALSVDFTTVAR

-70 RVGQGTFVKAVPTRA
+70 RVGQGTFVKA
-85 VAPDRGS
+85 APAKVLAPGQGS
-92 ISRIVPTPELVDL
+92 IPRAPAPELVDL

-113 DDPQLVDRL
+113 DDPALVVRMQ
-122 RQGMAEVGERLVSLL
+122 QGMVELGERLVSLL

-142 GGSPADKAAAGLW
+142 GGSPADKAAAALW
-155 LSRRG
+155 LGRRG
-160 LAPAPEQLFV
+160 LTPASEQLFV
-170 VPGANTALLAILA
+170 VPGANAALLAILS
-183 SLAKPGDAVLCEALT
+183 SLTKPGDAVLCEALT

-209 GLPLTGLAMDG
+209 GLPLTGLPMDG

-233 RQKPKAL
+233 RLKPKAL

-252 TMPERRREEIAG
+252 TMPERRRDEIAG

-276 DAYGFVPPD
+276 DAYGFVPLDAPT
-285 SPGPFAVLAPELTWH
+285 PFAALAPELSWH

-323 SGWPFIAALRASSI
+323 SGWPFAAALRASSI
-337 MASPLTAALA
+337 MASPLTTALA

-359 LSFIRTETAVR
+359 LAFIRAETAAR

-379 AGLGRADP
+379 AGLYRADP

-425 GPAPEAVR
+425 GPAPEAAR

-450 FMAHALEQAPEVS
+450 FMAHALERAPEVN

>member
-25 DIAAGTLTAGDR
+25 DIAAGVLAAGER

-70 RVGQGTFVKAVPTRA
+70 RVGQGTFVKAATVKAMTPGQ
-85 VAPDRGS
+85 GS
-92 ISRIVPTPELVDL
+92 IPRTPTPELVDL

-113 DDPQLVDRL
+113 DDPVLVARMQ
-122 RQGMAEVGERLVSLL
+122 QGMAEVGERLVSLL

-142 GGSPADKAAAGLW
+142 GGSPADKAAAALW
-155 LSRRG
+155 LGRRG
-160 LAPAPEQLFV
+160 LTPASEQLFV
-170 VPGANTALLAILA
+170 VPGANAALLAILS
-183 SLAKPGDAVLCEALT
+183 SLAKPGDTVLCEALT

-209 GLPLTGLAMDG
+209 GLPLTGLAMDR

-252 TMPERRREEIAG
+252 TMPERRREEIAA

-285 SPGPFAVLAPELTWH
+285 APVPFAALAPELTWH

-315 YVVVPDLR
+315 YVLVPDLR
-323 SGWPFIAALRASSI
+323 SGWPFAAALRASSI

-359 LSFIRTETAVR
+359 LAFIRAETAAR

-425 GPAPEAVR
+425 GPAPEAAR

-450 FMAHALEQAPEVS
+450 FMAHALEQAPEAG
-463 ARAL
+463 ARVL

>member
-25 DIAAGTLTAGDR
+25 DIAAGTLAAGER

-43 LAEVLAVDFTTVAR
+43 LAEALAVDFTTVAR

-70 RVGQGTFVKAVPTRA
+70 RVGQGTFVKAAPA
-85 VAPDRGS
+85 KVAAPMAS
-92 ISRIVPTPELVDL
+92 VPELVDL

-113 DDPQLVDRL
+113 DDPVLIARL
-122 RQGMAEVGERLVSLL
+122 RQGMVEVSERLVSLL

-142 GGSPADKAAAGLW
+142 GGAPADKAAAALW
-155 LSRRG
+155 LGRRG
-160 LAPAPEQLFV
+160 LAPAFERLFV
-170 VPGANTALLAILA
+170 VPGANAALLAILS
-183 SLAKPGDAVLCEALT
+183 SLAKPGDAVFCEALT

-209 GLPLTGLAMDG
+209 GLPLTGLATDG
-220 DGLDPAAFAEACA
+220 DGLDPEAFAEVCM
-233 RQKPKAL
+233 RLKPKVL
-240 YLNPVLQNPTTI
+240 YLNPVLQNPTTA
-252 TMPERRREEIAG
+252 TMPLRRREAIVAV
-264 IARRHGVAIIED
+264 AQRHGVAIIED
-276 DAYGFVPPD
+276 DAYGFVPSDAPT
-285 SPGPFAVLAPELTWH
+285 PFAVLAPELTWH

-315 YVVVPDLR
+315 YVVAPDLR
-323 SGWPFIAALRASSI
+323 SGWPFAAALRASSI

-359 LSFIRTETAVR
+359 LAFVRAETAAR

-379 AGLGRADP
+379 AGLSRADP
-387 LSFNLW
+387 FSFNLW

-425 GPAPEAVR
+425 GPAPEAAR

-445 GDALA
+445 GDVLA
-450 FMAHALEQAPEVS
+450 FMAHALEQAPEVG

>member
-25 DIAAGTLTAGDR
+25 DIAAGALSAGDR

-43 LAEVLAVDFTTVAR
+43 LAEALAVDFTTVAR

-70 RVGQGTFVKAVPTRA
+70 RVGQGTFVKAVPTKA
-85 VAPDRGS
+85 VAPDRES
-92 ISRIVPTPELVDL
+92 IPRVSAPELVDL

-113 DDPQLVDRL
+113 DDPALVARL
-122 RQGMAEVGERLVSLL
+122 RQGMVEVSERLVSLL

-155 LSRRG
+155 LGRRG
-160 LAPAPEQLFV
+160 LMPAPEQVFV
-170 VPGANTALLAILA
+170 VPGANAALLAML
-183 SLAKPGDAVLCEALT
+183 SNLAKPGDVVLCEALT

-220 DGLDPAAFAEACA
+220 EGLDPEAFAEACG
-233 RQKPKAL
+233 RLKPKAL

-252 TMPERRREEIAG
+252 TMPERRRGEIAA

-276 DAYGFVPPD
+276 DAYGFLPPD
-285 SPGPFAVLAPELTWH
+285 APAPFAALAPELAWH

-323 SGWPFIAALRASSI
+323 SGWPFAAALRASSI

-347 TRWIEDGSADAL
+347 THWIEDGSADAL
-359 LSFIRTETAVR
+359 LAFVRAETAAR

-379 AGLGRADP
+379 AGSSRADP

-393 LELPPP
+393 LELPQP

-425 GPAPEAVR
+425 GPAPEAAR

-450 FMAHALEQAPEVS
+450 FMAHALEQAPEASV
-463 ARAL
+463 RAL

>member
-25 DIAAGTLTAGDR
+25 DIAAGALSAGDR

-43 LAEVLAVDFTTVAR
+43 LAEALAVDFTTVAR

-70 RVGQGTFVKAVPTRA
+70 RVGQGTFVKAVPTKA
-85 VAPDRGS
+85 VAPDRDS
-92 ISRIVPTPELVDL
+92 IPRVSAPELVDL
-105 SMTLPPEP
+105 SMTLPSEP
-113 DDPQLVDRL
+113 DDPALVARL
-122 RQGMAEVGERLVSLL
+122 RQGMVEVSERLVSLL

-155 LSRRG
+155 LGRRG

-170 VPGANTALLAILA
+170 VPGANAALLAILS
-183 SLAKPGDAVLCEALT
+183 SLAKPGDSVLCEALT
-198 YPGIRSICAQL
+198 YSGIRSICAQL
-209 GLPLTGLAMDG
+209 GLSLTGLAMDG
-220 DGLDPAAFAEACA
+220 DGLDPAAFAEAC
-233 RQKPKAL
+233 RRLKPKAL

-252 TMPERRREEIAG
+252 TMPEERREQIVA
-264 IARRHGVAIIED
+264 IARGHGVAIIED

-285 SPGPFAVLAPELTWH
+285 APAPFAALAPELSWH

-323 SGWPFIAALRASSI
+323 SGWPFAAALRASSI
-337 MASPLTAALA
+337 MSSPLTAALA
-347 TRWIEDGSADAL
+347 THWIEDGSADAL
-359 LSFIRTETAVR
+359 LAFIRAETAAR

-379 AGLGRADP
+379 VGLSRTDP

-393 LELPPP
+393 LELPQP

-425 GPAPEAVR
+425 GPAPEAAR

-450 FMAHALEQAPEVS
+450 FMAHALEQAPEASV
-463 ARAL
+463 RAL

>member
-25 DIAAGTLTAGDR
+25 DIAAGALSAGDR

-43 LAEVLAVDFTTVAR
+43 LAEALAVDFTTVAR

-70 RVGQGTFVKAVPTRA
+70 RVGQGTFVKAVPTKA
-85 VAPDRGS
+85 VAPDRDS
-92 ISRIVPTPELVDL
+92 IPRVSAPELVDL

-113 DDPQLVDRL
+113 DDPALVARL
-122 RQGMAEVGERLVSLL
+122 RQGMVEVSERLVSLL

-155 LSRRG
+155 LGRRG

-170 VPGANTALLAILA
+170 VPGANAALLAILSA
-183 SLAKPGDAVLCEALT
+183 LAKPGDAVLCEALT

-220 DGLDPAAFAEACA
+220 EGLDPKAFAEACG
-233 RQKPKAL
+233 RLKPKAL

-252 TMPERRREEIAG
+252 TMPERRRGEVAA

-276 DAYGFVPPD
+276 DAYGFLPPD
-285 SPGPFAVLAPELTWH
+285 APAPFAALAPELTWH

-323 SGWPFIAALRASSI
+323 SGWPFAAALRASSI

-347 TRWIEDGSADAL
+347 THWIEDGSADAL
-359 LSFIRTETAVR
+359 LAFVRAETAAR

-379 AGLGRADP
+379 AGSSSADP

-393 LELPPP
+393 LELPQP

-411 TGIGIVASDAFAAK
+411 TGIGIVASDAFTAK
-425 GPAPEAVR
+425 GPAPEAAR

-450 FMAHALEQAPEVS
+450 FMAHALEQAPEASV
-463 ARAL
+463 RAL

>member
-25 DIAAGTLTAGDR
+25 DIAAGALSAGDR

-43 LAEVLAVDFTTVAR
+43 LAEALAIDFTTVAR

-70 RVGQGTFVKAVPTRA
+70 RVGQGTFVKAATVKTLATGR
-85 VAPDRGS
+85 DS
-92 ISRIVPTPELVDL
+92 IPRPAMPELVDL

-113 DDPQLVDRL
+113 DDPALVARL
-122 RQGMAEVGERLVSLL
+122 RQGMVEVSERLVSLL

-155 LSRRG
+155 LGRRG

-170 VPGANTALLAILA
+170 VPGANAALLAILSA
-183 SLAKPGDAVLCEALT
+183 LARPGDAVLCEALT

-220 DGLDPAAFAEACA
+220 DGLDPEAFAEACL
-233 RQKPKAL
+233 RLKPKAL

-252 TMPERRREEIAG
+252 TMPAQRREQIVA
-264 IARRHGVAIIED
+264 IARGHGVAIIED

-285 SPGPFAVLAPELTWH
+285 APAPFAALAPELTWH

-323 SGWPFIAALRASSI
+323 SGWPFAAALRASSI

-347 TRWIEDGSADAL
+347 THWIEDGSADAL
-359 LSFIRTETAVR
+359 LAFVRAETAAR

-379 AGLGRADP
+379 AGSSRADP

-393 LELPPP
+393 LELPQP

-411 TGIGIVASDAFAAK
+411 TGIGIVASDAFTAK
-425 GPAPEAVR
+425 GPAPEAAR

-450 FMAHALEQAPEVS
+450 FMAHALEQAPEASV
-463 ARAL
+463 RAL

>member
-25 DIAAGTLTAGDR
+25 DIAAGALSAGDR

-43 LAEVLAVDFTTVAR
+43 LAEALAIDFTTVAR

-70 RVGQGTFVKAVPTRA
+70 RVGQGTFVKAATVKTLATGR
-85 VAPDRGS
+85 DS
-92 ISRIVPTPELVDL
+92 IPRPAMPELVDL

-113 DDPQLVDRL
+113 DDPALVARL
-122 RQGMAEVGERLVSLL
+122 RQGMVEVSERLVSLL

-142 GGSPADKAAAGLW
+142 GGSPADKAAAALW
-155 LSRRG
+155 LGRRG

-170 VPGANTALLAILA
+170 VPGANAALLAILSA
-183 SLAKPGDAVLCEALT
+183 LARPGDAVMCEALT
-198 YPGIRSICAQL
+198 YPGIRSICAQF
-209 GLPLTGLAMDG
+209 GLSLTGLAMDG
-220 DGLDPAAFAEACA
+220 DGPDPDVFAEACG
-233 RQKPKAL
+233 RLKPKAL

-252 TMPERRREEIAG
+252 TMPLRRRGEIAA

-285 SPGPFAVLAPELTWH
+285 APAPFAALAPELTWH

-323 SGWPFIAALRASSI
+323 SGWPFAAALRASSI

-347 TRWIEDGSADAL
+347 THWIEDGSADAL
-359 LSFIRTETAVR
+359 LAFVRAETAAR

-379 AGLGRADP
+379 AGSSSADP

-393 LELPPP
+393 LELPQP

-425 GPAPEAVR
+425 GPAPEAAR

-450 FMAHALEQAPEVS
+450 FMAHALEQAPEASV
-463 ARAL
+463 RAL

>member
-25 DIAAGTLTAGDR
+25 DIAAGLLAAGDR

-43 LAEVLAVDFTTVAR
+43 LAEALGIDFTTAAR

-70 RVGQGTFVKAVPTRA
+70 RVGQGTFVKAAPVKTATPRA
-85 VAPDRGS
+85 PS
-92 ISRIVPTPELVDL
+92 SELVDL

-113 DDPQLVDRL
+113 DDPALIARL
-122 RQGMAEVGERLVSLL
+122 RQGMVEVGERLVSLL

-142 GGSPADKAAAGLW
+142 GGSPADKAAAALW
-155 LSRRG
+155 LGRRG
-160 LAPAPEQLFV
+160 LAPVPERLFV
-170 VPGANTALLAILA
+170 VPGANAALLAILT
-183 SLAKPGDAVLCEALT
+183 SLARPGDAVLCEALT

-209 GLPLTGLAMDG
+209 GLSLTGLAMDG
-220 DGLDPAAFAEACA
+220 DGLDPEAFAEACA
-233 RQKPKAL
+233 RLRPKAL

-252 TMPERRREEIAG
+252 TMPLRRREEIVAV
-264 IARRHGVAIIED
+264 ARRHGVAIVED
-276 DAYGFVPPD
+276 DAYGFVPPAAP
-285 SPGPFAVLAPELTWH
+285 SPFAALAPELTWH

-315 YVVVPDLR
+315 YVVVPDVR
-323 SGWPFIAALRASSI
+323 SGWPFAAALRAGSI

-347 TRWIEDGSADAL
+347 TGWIEDGSADAL
-359 LSFIRTETAVR
+359 LSFIRTETAAR
-370 QRLAAEILP
+370 QQLAAAILP
-379 AGLGRADP
+379 AALCRTDP

-393 LELPPP
+393 LELPPT

-425 GPAPEAVR
+425 GPAPEAAR

-445 GDALA
+445 GDVLA

>member
-25 DIAAGTLTAGDR
+25 DIAAGVLAAGDR

-43 LAEVLAVDFTTVAR
+43 LAEVLAIDFTTVAR

-70 RVGQGTFVKAVPTRA
+70 RVGQGTFVKAVPAKVAIQRA
-85 VAPDRGS
+85 SG
-92 ISRIVPTPELVDL
+92 PELVDL

-113 DDPQLVDRL
+113 DDPALLARL
-122 RQGMAEVGERLVSLL
+122 QQGMAEISQRLVGLM

-142 GGSPADKAAAGLW
+142 GGAPADKAAAGLW
-155 LSRRG
+155 LGRRG
-160 LAPAPEQLFV
+160 FTPAPEQLFV
-170 VPGANTALLAILA
+170 VPGANAALLAILT
-183 SLAKPGDAVLCEALT
+183 SLAKPGDVVLCEALT
-198 YPGIRSICAQL
+198 YPGVRSICAQL
-209 GLPLTGLAMDG
+209 GLSLTGLAMDH
-220 DGLDPAAFAEACA
+220 DGLDPEAFAEACS
-233 RQKPKAL
+233 RLKPKAL
-240 YLNPVLQNPTTI
+240 YLNPILQNPTTI
-252 TMPERRREEIAG
+252 TMPEQRRLEIAAV
-264 IARRHGVAIIED
+264 ARQHGVAIIED
-276 DAYGFVPPD
+276 DAYGFVPKVAPAA
-285 SPGPFAVLAPELTWH
+285 FAGLVPELTWH

-315 YVVVPDLR
+315 YVVVPDIR
-323 SGWPFIAALRASSI
+323 SGWPFAAALRASSI

-359 LSFIRTETAVR
+359 LAFIRAETAAR
-370 QRLAAEILP
+370 QQLAAEILP
-379 AGLGRADP
+379 PGLCRTDP

-425 GPAPEAVR
+425 GPAPEAAR

>member
-25 DIAAGTLTAGDR
+25 DIAAGALSAGDR

-43 LAEVLAVDFTTVAR
+43 LAEALAIDFTTVAR

-70 RVGQGTFVKAVPTRA
+70 RVGQGTFIKAAPAKVPARRA
-85 VAPDRGS
+85 PL
-92 ISRIVPTPELVDL
+92 PELVDL

-113 DDPQLVDRL
+113 DDPALIARL
-122 RQGMAEVGERLVSLL
+122 RQGMEEVGERLVSLL

-142 GGSPADKAAAGLW
+142 GGSAADKAAAALW
-155 LSRRG
+155 LGRRG
-160 LAPAPEQLFV
+160 LTPAPEQLFV
-170 VPGANTALLAILA
+170 VPGANAALLAILA
-183 SLAKPGDAVLCEALT
+183 GLAKPGDVVLSEALT

-209 GLPLTGLAMDG
+209 GLALSGLAIDG
-220 DGLDPAAFAEACA
+220 DGLDPEDFAEACA
-233 RQKPKAL
+233 RLKPKAL

-252 TMPERRREEIAG
+252 TMPERRREEIVA

-276 DAYGFVPPD
+276 DAYGFVPLAAPT
-285 SPGPFAVLAPELTWH
+285 PFALLAPELTWH

-315 YVVVPDLR
+315 YVIVPDIR
-323 SGWPFIAALRASSI
+323 SSWPFAAALRASSI

-359 LSFIRTETAVR
+359 LAFLRTETAVR

-379 AGLGRADP
+379 KGSYRADP
-387 LSFNLW
+387 LSFNIW
-393 LELPPP
+393 LQLPPP

-411 TGIGIVASDAFAAK
+411 TGAGIVASDAFAAK
-425 GPAPEAVR
+425 GPAPEAAR

-439 IGRKAL
+439 IGRKEL

-450 FMAHALEQAPEVS
+450 FMAHALEHAPEVS
-463 ARAL
+463 GRAL